1 MLRDSASRR
10 RGRARRAVTTGR
22 VAPRGRSAKDKAPR
36 APLRRGPPR
45 EGQARNAMGLPTD
58 CPADCE
64 FAAWRWTQRWF
75 GDCVCTSRDAAS
87 FTLGLVSVFAWGVAE
102 LLQIVTNFRNG
113 TSEGVSFAFVAT
125 WLTGDALNLIGC
137 AVEPDA
143 AHAAVHRDR
152 LHEHHRRAHRA
163 ARGVR
168 AAGRSGE
175 ATRRG
180 FRRRERRRE
189 RRRFARGASPR
200 VSRPRRAVAF
210 VDDDDDD
217 TWIAPGISGRGGDRV
232 CSSRP
237 KRTPCGSA
245 PRRDASRGAAFERDE
260 RTESFLGAHFR
271 ERQLDLERASERNRN
286 VSYASSGATTDESF
300 TARRRSRSEQAR
312 RRSESPGS
320 AAAAALAAAPS
331 SRPASRSASRAGP
344 GRRACRAFEA
354 GTWVRWKY
362 ETLEAAQG
370 VFQVLRSSRTPAR
383 ARALLTALIRDLRA
397 LGTRTRLWY
406 PRRRGW
412 GRRWGGP

>member
-102 LLQIVTNFRNG
+102 LPQIVTNFRNG

-137 AVEPDA
+137 AVSPTLPTQLYTAIVYTSTTVVLIAQHVAYGRRGEA
-143 AHAAVHRDR
+143 AK
-152 LHEHHRRAHRA
+152 RRAEDFA
-163 ARGVR
+163 A
-168 AAGRSGE
+168 ANEDASE
-175 ATRRG
+175 DA
-180 FRRRERRRE
+180 
-189 RRRFARGASPR
+189 ARGASPR

-217 TWIAPGISGRGGDRV
+217 TWIAPGISGRGGDRCV
-232 CSSRP
+232 RP
-237 KRTPCGSA
+237 DRNGRRVGRA

-271 ERQLDLERASERNRN
+271 ERQLDLERASERNRAN
-286 VSYASSGATTDESF
+286 TRVLCVFRRDNGRIVHRASSVSVGTGAAPERERLGVRGGGR
-300 TARRRSRSEQAR
+300 ARRRAR
-312 RRSESPGS
+312 RRDLRR
-320 AAAAALAAAPS
+320 ARRLVRDRVALRAAPS
-331 SRPASRSASRAGP
+331 RRELGCDGSTRRSRRL
-344 GRRACRAFEA
+344 RAFF
-354 GTWVRWKY
+354 R
-362 ETLEAAQG
+362 
-370 VFQVLRSSRTPAR
+370 F
-383 ARALLTALIRDLRA
+383 
-397 LGTRTRLWY
+397 
-406 PRRRGW
+406 
-412 GRRWGGP
+412 